1 MNNNRQLKISV
12 GSSRKSTKW
21 KSVSISWAE
30 FADKLKTPIRGTET
44 LAEYMALKKPQQDEL
59 KDVGGF
65 VGGSLLGERRK
76 ANAVTGRDLVTLDMD
91 NIPEGQTKDVLKRV
105 AGLGCGALVYSTRKH
120 SEYKPRL
127 RVVIPLDRT
136 VTADEY
142 EPIARKLGYMIG
154 ISFCDPTT
162 FEAVRLMYWAS
173 CCADSNYIYEVYD
186 NPFCSADG
194 ILKTYNNWT
203 DISEWPVVPG
213 ADAIEKRRIAK
224 AENPLDKKGLIG
236 AFCREYDIFQAIEKF
251 IPGMYEPT
259 VMDNRLTFVGGST
272 TGGAIV
278 YDDGKFLYSHHATDP
293 CSGQLVN
300 SFDLIRLHKFADLDG
315 SSDVK
320 EGTPVNK
327 LPSFKA
333 MEKLVLNDEAV
344 SKQLAKERLDN
355 ALEAFA
361 SDTVQQLPDNT
372 DWVEKLARSDTGA
385 IKKTINNIVLILQ
398 NDPSLKG
405 KIATD
410 IFASRGLVLGSL
422 PWNKNDEVRPWEDS
436 DISGI
441 NWYLETFFDI
451 TGRDK
456 ITDAINIVAGQNA
469 INEVKDYL
477 SSEPWDGTKR
487 LDTLLID
494 YLGAE
499 DNIYTRAVMRKTLI
513 AAVARAIIGGVKF
526 DNMPIL
532 TGPQGIGKSTFLA
545 ILGGKWFT
553 DSLTT
558 FEGKDAAEII
568 QGSWIVEV
576 GELTAMNR
584 QEANSVKQF
593 LSKCDDKYRAAYG
606 RTTNIYPRRCVF
618 IGTSNDEE
626 FLKDTTGNRRF
637 WPVDVGINPATK
649 DVFKDLSKEVHQIWA
664 EAFAAWQMGEEIF
677 INGEV
682 LELAMQSQDDHRERS
697 DKEGFVEDFLSMKIP
712 INWYSLP
719 LQSQRM
725 FYQGML
731 KVDEKD
737 LIDRD
742 RVCATEILQV
752 CFNQDKG
759 RIQRRDSAEINGIL
773 KAIKGWEPTKTPF
786 RFGSYGKH
794 RGFINASTNNV
805 YID

>member
-1 MNNNRQLKISV
+1 MDNNRQLNISV
-12 GSSRKSTKW
+12 GSSRKSTQW
-21 KSVSISWAE
+21 KSVGISWAE
-30 FADKLKTPIRGTET
+30 FVDKLKTPIRGTET
-44 LAEYMALKKPQQDEL
+44 LAEYMAMKKPQQDEL

-76 ANAVTGRDLVTLDMD
+76 ANAVIGRDLVTLDLD
-91 NIPEGQTKDVLKRV
+91 SIPEGQTLNILKRV
-105 AGLGCGALVYSTRKH
+105 DGLGCAALVYSTRKH
-120 SEYKPRL
+120 AEYAPRL

-173 CCADSNYIYEVYD
+173 CCADSTYIYEVYD
-186 NPFCSADG
+186 KPFCSADG

-203 DISEWPVVPG
+203 DVTEWPVVPG
-213 ADAIEKRRIAK
+213 ADAIERRRLAK
-224 AENPLDKKGLIG
+224 AENPLEKKGLIG

-259 VMDNRLTFVGGST
+259 AIDNRLTFVGGST

-278 YDDGKFLYSHHATDP
+278 YDAGKFLYSHHATDP
-293 CSGQLVN
+293 CSGLLVN
-300 SFDLIRLHKFADLDG
+300 SFDLIRLHKFGHLDDEAPDNAKG
-315 SSDVK
+315 A
-320 EGTPVNK
+320 G
-327 LPSFKA
+327 LPSFVEMKKFVLEDEVISQKIAKERIDKA
-333 MEKLVLNDEAV
+333 MEAFAV
-344 SKQLAKERLDN
+344 SGQPQTE
-355 ALEAFA
+355 E
-361 SDTVQQLPDNT
+361 DTEWT
-372 DWVEKLARSDTGA
+372 DKLARSDSGA
-385 IKKTINNIVLILQ
+385 FKKTINNIVVILQ
-398 NDPSLKG
+398 NDTRLKG
-405 KIATD
+405 KIVTD
-410 IFASRGLVLGSL
+410 IFACRGLVMGTL
-422 PWNKNDEVRPWEDS
+422 PWNSESDVRPWEDS

-441 NWYLETFFDI
+441 NWYLETFYDI

-477 SSEPWDGTKR
+477 IAEEWDGVKR

-499 DNIYTRAVMRKTLI
+499 DNPYTRAVMRKTLV

-526 DNMPIL
+526 DTMPIL
-532 TGPQGIGKSTFLA
+532 TGPQGIGKSTFLSL
-545 ILGGKWFT
+545 LGNKWFT

-568 QGSWIVEV
+568 QGSLIVEV
-576 GELTAMNR
+576 GELTAMSK
-584 QEANSVKQF
+584 QESNSVKQF

-606 RTTNIYPRRCVF
+606 RTTSVYPRRCVF

-637 WPVDVGINPATK
+637 WPVDVGVNPATK
-649 DVFKDLSKEVHQIWA
+649 NVFKDLPGEVHQIWA
-664 EAFAAWQMGEEIF
+664 EAYAAWQMGEELF
-677 INGEV
+677 ISGEV
-682 LELAMQSQDDHRERS
+682 LDLAMKSQDDHRERS
-697 DKEGFVEDFLSMKIP
+697 DKEGYIEEFLKMKIP
-712 INWYSLP
+712 YNWYSLP

-725 FYQGML
+725 IYQGL
-731 KVDEKD
+731 CNVSEDE
-737 LIDRD
+737 LVERD

-752 CFNQDKG
+752 CFNMDPG
-759 RIQRRDSAEINGIL
+759 RIQRRDSVEINGIL
-773 KAIKGWEPTKTPF
+773 KAIKDWKPSKTPYKYGF
-786 RFGSYGKH
+786 FGSQ
-794 RGFINASTNNV
+794 RGFTKATTNCTTK
-805 YID
+805 

>member
-1 MNNNRQLKISV
+1 MNNNRQLNLSV
-12 GSSRKSTKW
+12 GSSRKSTQW

-44 LAEYMALKKPQQDEL
+44 LAEYMTMKKPQQDEL

-76 ANAVTGRDLVTLDMD
+76 ANAVMGRDLVTLDMD
-91 NIPEGQTKDVLKRV
+91 NIPEGQTKNILKRV
-105 AGLGCGALVYSTRKH
+105 SGLGCASLVYSTRKH
-120 SEYKPRL
+120 SDYRPRL

-173 CCADSNYIYEVYD
+173 CCADSTYIYEVND
-186 NPFCSADG
+186 KPFCSADG

-203 DISEWPVVPG
+203 DITEWPVVPG

-224 AENPLDKKGLIG
+224 AENPLEKKGLVG
-236 AFCREYDIFQAIEKF
+236 AFCRTYDIYKALEKF
-251 IPGMYEPT
+251 IPGMYET
-259 VMDNRLTFVGGST
+259 TAMENRLTFVGGST

-278 YDDGKFLYSHHATDP
+278 YDEGKFLYSHHATDP

-300 SFDLIRLHKFADLDG
+300 SFDLIRLHKFSDLD
-315 SSDVK
+315 DEAK

-327 LPSFKA
+327 FPSFLA
-333 MEKLVLNDEAV
+333 MEKLALADEAV
-344 SKQLAKERLDN
+344 SKLLSKERLDS
-355 ALEAFA
+355 AIEAFA
-361 SDTVQQLPDNT
+361 TDNLQEVSDST
-372 DWVEKLARSDTGA
+372 DWVEKLSRSDTGA

-398 NDPSLKG
+398 NDHGLKG

-422 PWNKNDEVRPWEDS
+422 PWNAGKDIRPWDDS

-441 NWYLETFFDI
+441 NWYLETFYDI

-469 INEVKDYL
+469 INEVKDFL
-477 SSEPWDGTKR
+477 VRETWDGTKR

-637 WPVDVGINPATK
+637 WPVDVGTNPATK

-664 EAFAAWQMGEEIF
+664 EAYAAWQMGEELF
-677 INGEV
+677 ITGEV

-697 DKEGFVEDFLSMKIP
+697 DKEGPVEDFLNMKIP
-712 INWYSLP
+712 YNWYSLP

-731 KVDEKD
+731 KVEEKD
-737 LIDRD
+737 LVERD
-742 RVCATEILQV
+742 KVCATEILQV
-752 CFNQDKG
+752 CFNLDKG
-759 RIQRRDSAEINGIL
+759 RIQRRDSAEVNGIL
-773 KAIKGWEPTKTPF
+773 KAIRGWEIMKVPYKFGP
-786 RFGSYGKH
+786 FGSQ
-794 RGFINASTNNV
+794 RGFTTNG
-805 YID
+805 